1 MSVMPISVADVA
13 KKLDHAV
20 LKPQATNADLEA
32 AAAMCRRRGVGC
44 LCVRSADV
52 ENAARLLSG
61 SDVVLASV
69 IGFPHGAQRAD
80 VKALEAARAI
90 ADGACELDMVM
101 NIGAFLSGQASVV
114 LADLAAVV
122 GEARAA
128 ARPVLVKVILET
140 CLLSRD
146 QIAAAC
152 LLAEEAG
159 ADYVKTSTGFAEH
172 GATPEAV
179 ATMLE
184 AVGGRLGV
192 KASGGIRSW
201 SEAVRY
207 LEMGC
212 GRIGVGDAVGIL
224 DGAEPADGSTY

>member
-1 MSVMPISVADVA
+1 MPLSVADVA

-20 LKPQATNADLEA
+20 LKPQATDQDLA
-32 AAAMCRRRGVGC
+32 IAVAMCRSRGVGC

-69 IGFPHGAQRAD
+69 VGFPHGAQRAD
-80 VKALEAARAI
+80 VKAFEAARAI
-90 ADGACELDMVM
+90 ADGARELDMVM
-101 NIGAFLSGQASVV
+101 NIGAFLSGQASLV

-122 GEARAA
+122 GEARRAE
-128 ARPVLVKVILET
+128 RPVLVKVILET
-140 CLLSRD
+140 CLLTRD

-152 LLAEEAG
+152 LLAEDAG

-172 GATPEAV
+172 GATPQAV

-184 AVGGRLGV
+184 TVGGRLGV

-201 SEAVRY
+201 SEAVHY

-212 GRIGVGDAVGIL
+212 GRIGVGDAVRIL
-224 DGAEPADGSTY
+224 DGAEPAEGSRAY